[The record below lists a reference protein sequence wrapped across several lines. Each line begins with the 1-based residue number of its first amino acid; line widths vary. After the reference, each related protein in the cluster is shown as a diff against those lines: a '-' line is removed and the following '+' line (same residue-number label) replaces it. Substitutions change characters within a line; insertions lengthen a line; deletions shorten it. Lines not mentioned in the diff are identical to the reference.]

1 MNPLNYIDAYEK
13 QVMSEI
19 VKAKV
24 NQNKISYTDVEVME
38 IIKTV
43 SAKARNAVYNG
54 EFIFNLENVEN
65 QTITVDD
72 NTFNMKKILS
82 KSDGFI
88 LVLQMIDVPE
98 GDMNASDLDILSQQI
113 SQAVKNA
120 KNVEGVLILPPNFE
134 ISLLTAKTNIKGYEN
149 QLFDLSDDDLKEL
162 EDYMVN
168 KIGKTYRAM
177 ADTLQLNV
185 PPLMPPPSIFTED
198 DETVKGITRYDVT
211 GMPVMGIRGQ
221 IFKSFDEE

>member
-1 MNPLNYIDAYEK
+1 
-13 QVMSEI
+13 
-19 VKAKV
+19 
-24 NQNKISYTDVEVME
+24 
-38 IIKTV
+38 
-43 SAKARNAVYNG
+43 
-54 EFIFNLENVEN
+54 
-65 QTITVDD
+65 
-72 NTFNMKKILS
+72 MKKILS

-149 QLFDLSDDDLKEL
+149 QLFDLSDEDLKEL

-177 ADTLQLNV
+177 ADTFQINV
-185 PPLMPPPSIFTED
+185 PPIMPPPSIFTED
-198 DETVKGITRYDVT
+198 DQTVKWITRYDVT
-211 GMPVMGIRGQ
+211 DMPTMGIRGQ
-221 IFKSFDEE
+221 IFKPFDEE